1 MKYGVKGN
9 VTCRENVV
17 LLMINLGNE
26 MVLGL
31 LSKYQIVKG
40 NIIVVEEMPFRVK
53 RARVPMQTAT
63 H

>member
-1 MKYGVKGN
+1 MKGG
-9 VTCRENVV
+9 VTCRDNVV
-17 LLMINLGNE
+17 PIMINLGNE

-40 NIIVVEEMPFRVK
+40 NITVLEEMPFRVK
-53 RARVPMQTAT
+53 RTRVPMQTAT